1 MSDDR
6 FPDDELEW
14 QPVTLPALI
23 GVLLFAL
30 AALYFSSSGER
41 WFPLVDSA
49 NLAFHE
55 AGHPFFGL
63 FSERLAV
70 YGGTLGQ
77 LAFPLLTLLHFWRQ
91 RASAATAGCA
101 VWLGTNL
108 FNIARYMGDA
118 QARVLPLVGGLDP
131 EYHHDWAIILNR
143 WRIIHLDGPLS
154 GALTTVG
161 WLGIASV
168 SIWLLWRWWQGR
180 EYD

>member
-1 MSDDR
+1 MIKDP
-6 FPDDELEW
+6 FLDDEPQW

-30 AALYFSSSGER
+30 AALYFGNSGER

-63 FSERLAV
+63 FSERLGV

-77 LAFPLLTLLHFWRQ
+77 LVFPVLTLVHFWRQ

-101 VWLGTNL
+101 VWLCTNL

-143 WRIIHLDGPLS
+143 WRIIHLDVQLS
-154 GALTTVG
+154 GALVAFG
-161 WLGIASV
+161 WLGIASI
-168 SIWLLWRWWQGR
+168 SIWLVWCWWQER
-180 EYD
+180 EDD